1 MTLPLVLISLCG
13 LAFAAAAGV
22 YWQIRRRH
30 MDRWIVPYILQTPK
44 RRRPRQGPVHLL
56 LCIADH
62 FEPKQGDLR
71 PGAGRAALER
81 WLDEYP
87 KKFGNFRDSDGFAP
101 RHTFFYPEEEY
112 EAEYLDGLMN
122 LCRQGFGEVEIHL
135 HHDNDT
141 ADGLR
146 RKLVGFRDLLAQR
159 HGLLSRDRR
168 TGEIRYGFIHGNWA
182 LDNSLPDGRWCGV
195 NNELDILR
203 ETGCY
208 ADFTLPSAPSPA
220 QTRKINSI
228 YYAVDDPARPK
239 SHDRGVDLGT
249 GPEPT
254 GALMLIQGPLVLDW
268 RRRSRGFMPR
278 IENGTLQLGQPPDM
292 HRLDSWL
299 RARVQVR
306 TQPSWFF
313 VKLHAHGMKPSN
325 TSMMLGEPMQAF
337 HEALARRA
345 AENADFRF
353 HYVTARE
360 TYNLARAGQTDWT
373 RTVLEARDFQL
384 VDGLGSVAQR
394 RGASA
399 AMSV

>member
-1 MTLPLVLISLCG
+1 MTLPLILLSLCV
-13 LAFAAAAGV
+13 LAFAAAAVV

-44 RRRPRQGPVHLL
+44 RHRPRRGPVHVL

-71 PGAGRAALER
+71 PGAGREALER

-87 KKFGNFRDSDGFAP
+87 KKFGNFRDSDGYPP

-112 EAEYLDGLMN
+112 EPDYLNSLAN
-122 LCRQGFGEVEIHL
+122 LCREGFGEVEIHL

-146 RKLVGFRDLLAQR
+146 RKLVAFRDLLAER

-168 TGEIRYGFIHGNWA
+168 TGQVRYGFIHGNWA

-239 SHDRGVDLGT
+239 SHDRGVDVGT
-249 GPEPT
+249 GPEPER
-254 GALMLIQGPLVLDW
+254 ALMLVQGPLVLDW
-268 RRRSRGFMPR
+268 RRRSHGILPR
-278 IENGTLQLGQPPDM
+278 IESGNLQQGQPPDL
-292 HRLDSWL
+292 HRLDAWM
-299 RARVQVR
+299 RAHVQVPG
-306 TQPSWFF
+306 QPSWYFI
-313 VKLHAHGMKPSN
+313 KLHAHGLKPAN
-325 TSMMLGEPMQAF
+325 TPMMLGEPMQSF
-337 HEALARRA
+337 HEALKRRA
-345 AENADFRF
+345 AEDPQFHF

-360 TYNLARAGQTDWT
+360 MYNLVRAGEAGFPGRVDEVREFCLVRDASFT
-373 RTVLEARDFQL
+373 RPGIPA
-384 VDGLGSVAQR
+384 VAIC
-394 RGASA
+394 
-399 AMSV
+399 